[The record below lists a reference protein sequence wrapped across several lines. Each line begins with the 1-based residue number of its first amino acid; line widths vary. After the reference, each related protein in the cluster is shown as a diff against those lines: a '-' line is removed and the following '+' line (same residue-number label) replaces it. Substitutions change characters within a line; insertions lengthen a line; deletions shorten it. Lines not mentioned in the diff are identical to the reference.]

1 MSDDGVLD
9 QSDIE
14 RLLSGGG
21 NTGNTAKTGNA
32 ENTGNTGAAN
42 SSTTNSSGNSS
53 AEGTIS
59 QSDLDALFGSG
70 SNNANSGDNQTTSG
84 ATTSGDGTISQSE
97 LDALFG
103 GTSSSPQ
110 SPTTPPS
117 KPSASGPLDQ
127 SDLDAL
133 FQNSTGIG
141 NKETTPPPG
150 PIDQAALD
158 VLFGSS
164 STKPTI
170 NQSEPTFVPST
181 PYDPTQPSIP
191 PSVSGY
197 GNGGA
202 SSGIGGGGGG
212 SFVSPPDMGDDDEE
226 GLPRGDLN
234 YLLDRADKSI
244 QSIVSERL
252 IPAEVMEFQ
261 FPEFGGTVPSA
272 EHATLDQIS
281 EVELNVKIELGRTD
295 MYLEDVLKLRKG
307 SVVPLDKTAGDP
319 VDIYVNGRLLA
330 RGEVLV
336 MNENFCV
343 RVAELLAGAIPM
355 E

>member
-9 QSDIE
+9 QNEIE
-14 RLLSGGG
+14 RLLGGGG
-21 NTGNTAKTGNA
+21 NTGSGGT
-32 ENTGNTGAAN
+32 
-42 SSTTNSSGNSS
+42 SSSPESSSS
-53 AEGTIS
+53 DGTIS
-59 QSDLDALFGSG
+59 QSDLDALFGKS
-70 SNNANSGDNQTTSG
+70 SG
-84 ATTSGDGTISQSE
+84 ADQSSAGSAVPSDSTISQND
-97 LDALFG
+97 LDALFN
-103 GTSSSPQ
+103 TSNSSGN
-110 SPTTPPS
+110 SPNSPS
-117 KPSASGPLDQ
+117 SQTKSSASGPLDQ
-127 SDLDAL
+127 RDLDAL
-133 FQNSTGIG
+133 FQSTSGG
-141 NKETTPPPG
+141 NTEVPPSPG

-164 STKPTI
+164 ASKPSVVPT
-170 NQSEPTFVPST
+170 SPTFVPT
-181 PYDPTQPSIP
+181 PTFDPTQPSSSAINNNYA
-191 PSVSGY
+191 SSNNIGISG
-197 GNGGA
+197 G
-202 SSGIGGGGGG
+202 SGIGGGGGG
-212 SFVSPPDMGDDDEE
+212 FGSAMPDMGNDDED
-226 GLPRGDLN
+226 GLPHGDLN
-234 YLLDRADKSI
+234 YLLERAEKSI
-244 QSIVSERL
+244 QSIASERL
-252 IPAEVMEFQ
+252 IPTEVIEFQ
-261 FPEFGGTVPSA
+261 FPEFGGTVPST

>member
-9 QSDIE
+9 QNDIE
-14 RLLSGGG
+14 RLF
-21 NTGNTAKTGNA
+21 
-32 ENTGNTGAAN
+32 
-42 SSTTNSSGNSS
+42 NSSGNSGAGGTPPPPEPAPADGTISQNDLDALFGNS
-53 AEGTIS
+53 AANQPAPNSTPTPADGTIS
-59 QSDLDALFGSG
+59 QSDLDAILNGVAGGGQS
-70 SNNANSGDNQTTSG
+70 
-84 ATTSGDGTISQSE
+84 ATHSQN
-97 LDALFG
+97 
-103 GTSSSPQ
+103 
-110 SPTTPPS
+110 TP
-117 KPSASGPLDQ
+117 PSASGPLDQ

-133 FQNSTGIG
+133 FQNAESGAG
-141 NKETTPPPG
+141 KDAQPVPG

-158 VLFGSS
+158 VLFGGSA
-164 STKPTI
+164 TKP
-170 NQSEPTFVPST
+170 SAAPAAPTFVPST
-181 PYDPTQPSIP
+181 PFDPTKPSNP
-191 PSVSGY
+191 ATLGNGY
-197 GNGGA
+197 GKGLGGGA
-202 SSGIGGGGGG
+202 EPIGGGF
-212 SFVSPPDMGDDDEE
+212 SSPMPDVSDGDED
-226 GLPRGDLN
+226 GLPHGDLN
-234 YLLDRADKSI
+234 YLLERAEKSI
-244 QSIVSERL
+244 QSIASERL
-252 IPAEVMEFQ
+252 IPTEVIEFQ